1 MKGEQKQRER
11 ARWRGRERE
20 VQAEREQENRA
31 RELEDDVERDC
42 SIQRREDPGE
52 KRSIK
57 INAPTQKDYGKF
69 IVKKN
74 SL

>member
-1 MKGEQKQRER
+1 M
-11 ARWRGRERE
+11 
-20 VQAEREQENRA
+20 
-31 RELEDDVERDC
+31 RELEDDDERDYN
-42 SIQRREDPGE
+42 IQRREESGE

-57 INAPTQKDYGKF
+57 INAATQKDYGKF